1 MTLLALLI
9 ALALERILMPSA
21 RWQFVTYA
29 NAFFARICALPQTKD
44 WFATPLGVAAIAA
57 IPAAFTWLLLELVEG
72 LLFGLVS
79 LLVTVLIITVAI
91 GCLHARK
98 AYKSFLRAA
107 RRGDEQACY
116 MVAKELG
123 ALAKTPPLQG
133 DGDHGE
139 LPQDVELAVELLDED
154 EQLAQPKEAHSELE
168 QGVGQTLAWVNYR
181 YYIAVMI
188 WLVVFGAVGV
198 VFYATMRSLVDREKE
213 SATPEVASTDDDID
227 VDTLELNENDE
238 VTDFANSSEPA
249 DPSAQPTQLPQGISG
264 AASELMYWF
273 DFIPVRIASLGLT
286 LVGNFSRAM
295 PVWLEHLLN
304 TSESAKA
311 HLVRVSL
318 AAEDIADPDNPTCVV
333 SVTKFV
339 EIAKRNVLLVL
350 SLVAV
355 LTLYGSV
362 S

>member
-9 ALALERILMPSA
+9 ALAVERILMPSS

-29 NAFFARICALPQTKD
+29 NLFLARISAYSQTKD
-44 WFATPLGVAAIAA
+44 WFNTPLGVVAISA
-57 IPAAFTWLLLELVEG
+57 IPTVLIMILLRLVEG
-72 LLFGLVS
+72 MLFGLMS
-79 LLVTVLIITVAI
+79 LVVTVLAITLAI

-98 AYKSFLRAA
+98 AYKTFLRAA

-123 ALAKTPPLQG
+123 ALANDAPLKTEGSQ
-133 DGDHGE
+133 DE

-154 EQLAQPKEAHSELE
+154 EQLEQPKTPHCELE
-168 QGVGQTLAWVNYR
+168 QGVGQTLAWINYR

-188 WLVVFGAVGV
+188 WLVVFGAAGV
-198 VFYATMRSLVDREKE
+198 VFYATIRTLADRELKN
-213 SATPEVASTDDDID
+213 AVKPPQVNADDID
-227 VDTLELNENDE
+227 VDALELNENDE
-238 VTDFANSSEPA
+238 VAGLEEQVTDQAPSLTPA
-249 DPSAQPTQLPQGISG
+249 K
-264 AASELMYWF
+264 AATELLYWF
-273 DFIPVRIASLGLT
+273 DFIPVRLASLGLT

-295 PVWLEHLLN
+295 PIWLEHLLN
-304 TSESAKA
+304 TKESPKA

-318 AAEDIADPDNPTCVV
+318 AAEDIADPSNPTCVV

-350 SLVAV
+350 SVVAV

>member
-29 NAFFARICALPQTKD
+29 NAFFARIAAWPQTKG

-57 IPAAFTWLLLELVEG
+57 IPAALVWLLLEFVEG
-72 LLFGLVS
+72 MLFGLVS
-79 LLVTVLIITVAI
+79 LLVTVLVITVAI
-91 GCLHARK
+91 GCLQARK
-98 AYKSFLRAA
+98 AYKAFLRAA

-123 ALAKTPPLQG
+123 ALAKTPPLKG
-133 DGDHGE
+133 DGDHDE

-188 WLVVFGAVGV
+188 WLVLFGAVGV

-213 SATPEVASTDDDID
+213 TATPEVASADDDID
-227 VDTLELNENDE
+227 VDTLELNEQDE
-238 VTDFANSSEPA
+238 VTDFATADEPA
-249 DPSAQPTQLPQGISG
+249 ESSQLPQGISG

-273 DFIPVRIASLGLT
+273 DFIPVRLASLGLT

-304 TSESAKA
+304 TNESAKA

-350 SLVAV
+350 SIVAV